1 MLAAAVFFVHPPG
14 SWGYQGDEVRSAD
27 EKNGVPRER
36 TTEVLNARK
45 DRNIGDALRRVYSDA
60 VDEDVPNDLLD
71 LLSKLN

>member
-1 MLAAAVFFVHPPG
+1 MHPPD

-27 EKNGVPRER
+27 GKNKGPRER

-60 VDEDVPNDLLD
+60 VNEDVPTDLLD
-71 LLSKLN
+71 LLSKLD